1 MTFWTQ
7 RIAILLLI
15 IMHFISLAQAGS
27 QQVIY
32 RYDENRF
39 LVLVGQRCQGALWY
53 VDSKRNIKTE
63 VLSGS
68 YKVFAK
74 PYIHPSERYIAITDY
89 ASSFF
94 LVSRDYGEH
103 FDIVRYSPGGGAEE
117 YKDFKPLPEDVLS
130 FTVVNDQGF
139 ILTKQG
145 YIYASSK
152 PFGDGWGLKYM
163 ALNAI
168 PRLVFRDY
176 PHFQNM
182 PTSVPEV
189 KDYKGWT
196 HMQCDPSL

>member
-103 FDIVRYSPGGGAEE
+103 FDIVR
-117 YKDFKPLPEDVLS
+117 
-130 FTVVNDQGF
+130 
-139 ILTKQG
+139 
-145 YIYASSK
+145 
-152 PFGDGWGLKYM
+152 
-163 ALNAI
+163 
-168 PRLVFRDY
+168 
-176 PHFQNM
+176 
-182 PTSVPEV
+182 
-189 KDYKGWT
+189 
-196 HMQCDPSL
+196 